1 MKKNSLTTALLAGLA
16 GAAGLVTTA
25 NAVNLNPD
33 GLGQVL
39 IYPFY
44 TVDGG
49 NNTQISVVAASLKKK
64 DVKVRFLEAR
74 NSKEVLDFNLYL
86 SPFDVWTG
94 ATISPPIVSGSPAGP
109 GALISNDNTCTVPR
123 APTRIIRMRLP
134 RS

>member
-49 NNTQISVVAASLKKK
+49 NNTQISVVNTTNRVKA
-64 DVKVRFLEAR
+64 VKVRFLEAR
-74 NSKEVLDFNLYL
+74 RGPRPEAAGLRPPLDRCPGLHQQGQVRF
-86 SPFDVWTG
+86 
-94 ATISPPIVSGSPAGP
+94 PPRVFLRVHVA
-109 GALISNDNTCTVPR
+109 VR
-123 APTRIIRMRLP
+123 EELP
-134 RS
+134 D